1 MIRIALLAAC
11 LVVLCA
17 LVAIGALR
25 QLDHALL
32 DLVQSVRAPWLDVLA
47 SAVGLLGQAE
57 VTAGIALG
65 LAVARL
71 RRRRRDAWI
80 PLLLVA
86 AVAIEVVLKTLVPQ
100 PIPPRE
106 LSRTVELVPFAH
118 VAFAGAFPSGH
129 VARTAFLA
137 GVARVPLWLAVCLV
151 ALMMVTRVYL
161 ADHWPSDV
169 LGGLLLGVLVAQGA
183 AVAARRLRRH

>member
-1 MIRIALLAAC
+1 VIRIALLAAC
-11 LVVLCA
+11 LVVLCV

-25 QLDHALL
+25 QVDRALL
-32 DLVQSVRAPWLDVLA
+32 DLVQSVRAPFLDVFA

-57 VTAGIALG
+57 VTGGIALG

-71 RRRRRDAWI
+71 RRRQRDAWI

-86 AVAIEVVLKTLVPQ
+86 VLAVEVVLKTLVPQ

-169 LGGLLLGVLVAQGA
+169 LGGLLLGTFVAQVA
-183 AVAARRLRRH
+183 AVAERRLRRH